1 MRRKS
6 TFNQPSQR
14 HQTMALEK
22 QAKQLIPGFEQFV
35 ACCCCQRMT
44 ASKVNQSS
52 LDIGV
57 SEANTYCANFAYDSL
72 GLQRC
77 LYEDNIMSV
86 VKQSQTAL
94 ISKLPKTLSIIIVQ
108 KHFGLRVH
116 FRFRLQCSALE
127 TTAVWNRIECRWQ
140 NLSAFKHIYKAAVS
154 ECFLNKTR
162 SIYYYR
168 TLYTF
173 IQEAY

>member
-1 MRRKS
+1 
-6 TFNQPSQR
+6 
-14 HQTMALEK
+14 MALEK
-22 QAKQLIPGFEQFV
+22 QAKQLIPGFQQFV
-35 ACCCCQRMT
+35 ACCCCYRMR

-52 LDIGV
+52 LDTGV
-57 SEANTYCANFAYDSL
+57 SEPKTYCANFAYDSL

-77 LYEDNIMSV
+77 LYEDNIMSK
-86 VKQSQTAL
+86 KQTQTAL
-94 ISKLPKTLSIIIVQ
+94 TSELPKTLSIIIVQ

-116 FRFRLQCSALE
+116 FRFRLQCIALE

-140 NLSAFKHIYKAAVS
+140 NLSAVKHIYKAAVS
-154 ECFLNKTR
+154 EGFLNKTR

-168 TLYTF
+168 TLHTF